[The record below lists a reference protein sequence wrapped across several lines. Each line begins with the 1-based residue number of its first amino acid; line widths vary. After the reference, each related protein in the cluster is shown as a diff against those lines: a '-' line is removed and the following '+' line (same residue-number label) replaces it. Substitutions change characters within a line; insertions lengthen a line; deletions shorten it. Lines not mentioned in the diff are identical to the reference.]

1 MKKNLIKRTFLFAL
15 CTIMT
20 LNLTACGYGSAGKA
34 YLKQQI
40 SQAMKEQ
47 AKKEKEKDKQVE
59 QSESK
64 TDEVE
69 VETDEVRT
77 ETEEAAESIPES
89 TNEQVIEISQTDL
102 QNIQNIREQVTAM
115 QQLNTGLMERIY
127 NCYANENNATASV
140 SDIANYAYEYMDE
153 IQATYDMIYNF
164 SSDYSSTDLG
174 NTYKATMD
182 YFSQIYDTYNNLY
195 QIGLTNYEVIS
206 TLEAGN
212 ADSVG
217 TNEEIVSSEFD
228 KKKAMVE
235 ALQQISYPAFMELPM
250 VELVENYSNYLYAYR
265 ELYKG
270 YQLDDLLRQNSALN
284 TLDALQV
291 QVVNAAEQF
300 DADVRMQCVAMY
312 NRMNETLNPLG
323 QEILDAVDRLE
334 VNMPTGRF
342 TYQNQE
348 LSPEIDWSYMGTI
361 FPALY
366 NSLDYVISMSAI
378 CEQGACDVLIEA
390 EIEGFSQKY
399 SQKVTLDREITR
411 LYIKPTLLS
420 DLKLSSQKNTQLK
433 ISVTN
438 LDNNKIIIQDTKTI
452 TLMSLYDL
460 SLSNEENGMHPF
472 INTLAWVTPEADE
485 IKALKRLAIEEIVEL
500 SKNYEYW
507 VETDEGAVNAALMTG
522 IVGYQPGNLQNL
534 VLQEYYVRIQALAIQ
549 CAMSDAGIAY
559 NMSAYSSSDFAK
571 ALQRVVPPA
580 ETINS
585 KSGVCIETALVM
597 ASALQSAN
605 MHCMLVFPPG
615 HCQVAVE
622 IWETGEYLLIET
634 TCLPVTNSNYKD
646 AVVYLSKEEWAE
658 KLANTNYIIDC
669 NMAPYLDLTPIY
681 Y

>member
-1 MKKNLIKRTFLFAL
+1 MKKNLIKRPLLFAL
-15 CTIMT
+15 CAVMM

-34 YLKQQI
+34 YMKQQI

-47 AKKEKEKDKQVE
+47 AEKEKEKDKHVE
-59 QSESK
+59 ESESK
-64 TDEVE
+64 TDEVQ
-69 VETDEVRT
+69 T
-77 ETEEAAESIPES
+77 ETEEVIES
-89 TNEQVIEISQTDL
+89 TPEPTDEQVIEISQTDL
-102 QNIQNIREQVTAM
+102 QNIQNIRTQVTAM
-115 QQLNTGLMERIY
+115 QQLNTGLMELIY
-127 NCYANENNATASV
+127 NRYADENNATASV
-140 SDIANYAYEYMDE
+140 SDVANYAYEYMDE

-164 SSDYSSTDLG
+164 SSDYSSTDLV
-174 NTYKATMD
+174 NTYVATMD

-195 QIGLTNYEVIS
+195 QVGLTNANVIS
-206 TLEAGN
+206 ALQTGN
-212 ADSVG
+212 ATSVG
-217 TNEEIVSSEFD
+217 TNEEIVVSEFD

-235 ALQQISYPAFMELPM
+235 ALQQISYPSFMELPM
-250 VELVENYSNYLYAYR
+250 VELVENYYNYLYAYQ

-291 QVVNAAEQF
+291 QVSNAAEQF

-312 NRMNETLNPLG
+312 NRMNESLNPLG

-348 LSPEIDWSYMGTI
+348 LSPEIDWTYIDTI

-366 NSLDYVISMSAI
+366 NSVDYVISMSAI

-460 SLSNEENGMHPF
+460 SLSNEENGMHPY

-500 SKNYEYW
+500 TKDSEYW
-507 VETDEGAVNAALMTG
+507 VETDGGIVNLAPMTG
-522 IVGYQPGNLQNL
+522 LVGYQPGNLQIGE
-534 VLQEYYVRIQALAIQ
+534 LQEYFVRMQALAIQ

-559 NMSAYSSSDFAK
+559 NMSSYSSSDFAK

-585 KSGVCIETALVM
+585 KSGVCIETSLVM

-622 IWETGEYLLIET
+622 IWETGEYILIET
-634 TCLPVTNSNYKD
+634 TSLPITSSNYRS
-646 AVVYLSKEEWAE
+646 AVQYLTKKEWAK
-658 KLANTNYIIDC
+658 KLSESYVIDC